1 MKAATIITK
10 NIAIN
15 PVNGKPHGNSK
26 PVFCITTG
34 EVFASTIEAAKKLGV
49 HNANISYVCN
59 GKQHT
64 VKNMRFCYVADMTA
78 NLLEIATHIQD
89 MRKDFSISE
98 QQELRRRAEEAE
110 KRAAKYENILRS
122 VAKAIEW

>member
-1 MKAATIITK
+1 MKAATVITK

-15 PVNGKPHGNSK
+15 PVNGKTNGNCK
-26 PVFCITTG
+26 AVFCITTG
-34 EVFASTIEAAKKLGV
+34 EVFASAVEAAKKLGV
-49 HNANISYVCN
+49 HQANIGFVCR
-59 GKQHT
+59 GQQHT

-78 NLLEIATHIQD
+78 NILEIATHIQD

-110 KRAAKYENILRS
+110 KKAAKLEGILRAAM
-122 VAKAIEW
+122 KAIEW

>member
-1 MKAATIITK
+1 MKAATVITK

-15 PVNGKPHGNSK
+15 PVNGKPNGNCK
-26 PVFCITTG
+26 AVFCITTG
-34 EVFASTIEAAKKLGV
+34 EVFCSTHDAAKKIGA
-49 HNANISYVCN
+49 HQSAISAVCI
-59 GKQHT
+59 GRIRT
-64 VKNMRFCYVADMTA
+64 TKNMRFCYVSDMTSHI
-78 NLLEIATHIQD
+78 LEIATHIQD

-110 KRAAKYENILRS
+110 KKAAKLENILRS